1 MSLYLTYSPSP
12 LNTRNCAAASFEL
25 AQLPGTKLTASVL
38 DLRIGERRFPSGY
51 LSCEID
57 GIRLE
62 RGFKPLK
69 WNGHAELDCEAELQE
84 LLAHPLFC
92 ERILEPMAL
101 DIAGLTNRTFVT
113 EAVAK
118 NRAQYVRGQRP
129 AH

>member
-12 LNTRNCAAASFEL
+12 LNRRDCAAASFEL
-25 AQLPGTKLTASVL
+25 TQLPGTKLTASVL
-38 DLRIGERRFPSGY
+38 DLRVGDKRFPSGY

-69 WNGHAELDCEAELQE
+69 WDGITELDCEAELQA
-84 LLAHPLFC
+84 LLAHPMFC

-101 DIAGLTNRTFVT
+101 DIAGLTRRTFVT
-113 EAVAK
+113 EADIRK
-118 NRAQYVRGQRP
+118 RARYMPGQRP